1 MNVRSIVTHNTGS
14 NPVLTTKIKK
24 YKNYE
29 KSIIVTNNGII
40 HSKNKFT
47 TF

>member
-1 MNVRSIVTHNTGS
+1 MTKKKYHELVVLNNTKI
-14 NPVLTTKIKK
+14 TTKLKL
-24 YKNYE
+24 KNYE